1 MNLRPPKTV
10 AKPSQDQEKRG
21 WTKKEKKIDKE
32 AKCEGL
38 RGQYKVL
45 LSFLI
50 LASLWKTTFQIKKKR
65 VIIWGISSNTK
76 GLLKVFFYSFLFY
89 INVYKHKKKGS
100 KCLTNDIAFIS
111 LLLWFLF
118 NEVIL
123 MFLIY

>member
-50 LASLWKTTFQIKKKR
+50 LASLWKTTFQIKKKKKWLFE
-65 VIIWGISSNTK
+65 VYHLIQ
-76 GLLKVFFYSFLFY
+76 KVCLRCFFIHFCF
-89 INVYKHKKKGS
+89 
-100 KCLTNDIAFIS
+100 
-111 LLLWFLF
+111 
-118 NEVIL
+118 IL
-123 MFLIY
+123 MFTSIKKKVRNV